1 MTHTYKNA
9 SDRLIIADNTFC
21 LEELATGKWLYPGE
35 FCNLCSQL
43 FDLLQSALT
52 QATTKI
58 NTSIINR
65 CIQYDICGIIESKY
79 IFNVD
84 DAYIFQA
91 VLMTYIQLM
100 TGGQRKQWLVSLQR
114 DQLVEISK
122 KRLLIS

>member
-43 FDLLQSALT
+43 FDVLQSALS

-58 NTSIINR
+58 NTSINR
-65 CIQYDICGIIESKY
+65 CNQYEKSNISGIESK
-79 IFNVD
+79 
-84 DAYIFQA
+84 
-91 VLMTYIQLM
+91 
-100 TGGQRKQWLVSLQR
+100 
-114 DQLVEISK
+114 
-122 KRLLIS
+122 